1 MNLVG
6 KIFTVLILC
15 MSLVFMALAVT
26 VYATHN
32 NWMTVVLG
40 GKGGDPGLKK
50 QLETVK
56 EEKVA
61 LTEEKAKLEADSA
74 SEKAARRQQLAKLE
88 TEVDD
93 IKRQR
98 DELTKREAELDKR
111 AREAVAAMQASQEGV
126 AALRKEVEGLRD
138 EVISARKARDE
149 NFKEVVRLTDELHQ
163 SVISYKNL
171 TQKTTV
177 LAEQLQKAKAL
188 LVQYNVDPNE
198 EPGAKVPKGIDGL
211 VLATQGNDLIEISLG
226 KDHGVRVGHQFD
238 ILRRSG
244 GSATYLGR
252 CEVISVEPARSV
264 CSVDPKMRK
273 GPIQKGDV
281 VVSNVK

>member
-6 KIFTVLILC
+6 KIFAFLILC

-26 VYATHN
+26 VYATHT
-32 NWMTVVLG
+32 NWMNVVLV
-40 GKGGDPGLKK
+40 GKGGEPGLKK
-50 QLETVK
+50 QLDTLK
-56 EEKVA
+56 EEKAA
-61 LTEEKAKLEADSA
+61 LTEEKAKLEADA
-74 SEKAARRQQLAKLE
+74 AGEKAARRQQLAKLE
-88 TEVDD
+88 SEVEDV
-93 IKRQR
+93 KRQR
-98 DELTKREAELDKR
+98 DDLLKREADLDKR
-111 AREAVAAMQASQEGV
+111 AREAVAAMQTSQEGV
-126 AALRKEVEGLRD
+126 GALRKEVEGLRD
-138 EVISARKARDE
+138 EIVGARKARDE

-163 SVISYKNL
+163 SVVSFKNL
-171 TQKTTV
+171 NQKTTA

-211 VLATQGNDLIEISLG
+211 VLATQGSDMIEISLG

-244 GSATYLGR
+244 GNATYLGR
-252 CEVISVEPARSV
+252 CEVISVEPARAV